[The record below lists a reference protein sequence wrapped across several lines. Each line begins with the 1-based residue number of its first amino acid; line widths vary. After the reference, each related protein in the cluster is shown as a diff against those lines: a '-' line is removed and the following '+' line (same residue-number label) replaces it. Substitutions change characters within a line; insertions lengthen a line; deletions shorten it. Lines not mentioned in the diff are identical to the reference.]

1 MRKTIIKERIYKN
14 EKKHSCAN
22 FRTALKLNM
31 IKHSQ
36 MLDESEWFIP
46 GGFHIHFCPFCG
58 KFISEQGWISDVQN
72 KKITDYC
79 CFKFKEALKENL
91 ASTKKEEGYFL
102 KRSFFIKYC
111 PFCGKVKKMKNWR
124 INIED

>member
-1 MRKTIIKERIYKN
+1 MRKEIVKERICKK
-14 EKKHSCAN
+14 EKKHSCAD
-22 FRTALKLNM
+22 FRKALELNM
-31 IKHSQ
+31 IKHSK

-46 GGFHIHFCPFCG
+46 GGSHIHFCPFCG

-72 KKITDYC
+72 KKIIDYC

-91 ASTKKEEGYFL
+91 ASNTKKGHFL

-111 PFCGKVKKMKNWR
+111 PFCGKVKKEKVWK